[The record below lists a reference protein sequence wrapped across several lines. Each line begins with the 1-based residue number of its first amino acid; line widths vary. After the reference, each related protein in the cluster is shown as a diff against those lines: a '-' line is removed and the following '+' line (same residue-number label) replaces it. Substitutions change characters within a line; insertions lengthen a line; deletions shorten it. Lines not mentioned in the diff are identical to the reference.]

1 MSKSGFSKL
10 STSRLLTVAA
20 IIAIVGG
27 AIVGLSVGY
36 VVHYSA
42 PTTRTFY
49 LFDGTVPFDESMFYG
64 HPHDTFV
71 PDTVT
76 VDKGDY
82 VVIHYVNI
90 EDVGEAHTYTMDSPY
105 RFDATIYGNSTQQGI
120 VDRVANTD
128 NIVLSQ
134 GQNATITFSA
144 SWAGTFRYYCTYH
157 QPTMTG
163 YLVVIG

>member
-1 MSKSGFSKL
+1 MSGSGFRKL
-10 STSRLLTVAA
+10 SSAKLLVAA
-20 IIAIVGG
+20 ALTAIFSG
-27 AIVGLSVGY
+27 AVVGLSVGY

-42 PTTRTFY
+42 PATRIFY

-71 PDTVT
+71 PDTIT
-76 VDKGDY
+76 VDKGDH

-90 EDVGEAHTYTMDSPY
+90 EDIGEAHTYTMDPPY
-105 RFDATIYGNSTQQGI
+105 TFDATVYGNATQQG
-120 VDRVANTD
+120 VVGTYPNVG
-128 NIVLSQ
+128 NVVLSQ
-134 GQNATITFSA
+134 GQNATITFTA
-144 SWAGTFRYYCTYH
+144 SWAGTFRYHCAYH

>member
-1 MSKSGFSKL
+1 MTSSGFGRL
-10 STSRLLTVAA
+10 STPKLLTAAGLVA
-20 IIAIVGG
+20 IFSG

-71 PDTVT
+71 PDTIT
-76 VDKGDY
+76 VDKGDH

-90 EDVGEAHTYTMDSPY
+90 EDVGEAHTY
-105 RFDATIYGNSTQQGI
+105 
-120 VDRVANTD
+120 
-128 NIVLSQ
+128 
-134 GQNATITFSA
+134 
-144 SWAGTFRYYCTYH
+144 
-157 QPTMTG
+157 
-163 YLVVIG
+163 